1 MEAKKDPL
9 FFRLSACVLSLLFY
23 DFPYHFFFFVITC
36 SSVHCAWQPLRY
48 CCVVRIYR
56 TSCVTAANTSVPL
69 FRLLFSETVGH
80 EQPNGVAAAH
90 AGLC

>member
-1 MEAKKDPL
+1 MEAKKDP
-9 FFRLSACVLSLLFY
+9 FFFVCLLVYSAFFFTTSLTT
-23 DFPYHFFFFVITC
+23 FFFFVITC